1 MSGSGKSEQE
11 HVRYFLHKTWKPGS
25 FWTFHVVVMQ
35 SNVKEMYKKAC
46 CMQLDPLLYLTVL
59 VAFAA

>member
-11 HVRYFLHKTWKPGS
+11 DVPHFLHKTGKPGR

-35 SNVKEMYKKAC
+35 NNEKEIYKKLC
-46 CMQLDPLLYLTVL
+46 
-59 VAFAA
+59 